1 MIFRFIIISSAIFLF
16 SCKNSDKS
24 TSQVDEISTLESAYK
39 TNPTLDNFNIL
50 LQKMGEKIMNESD
63 HAKKEALIIKSIDLC
78 KETKNEAYINTF
90 AIELIKLN
98 PKSETSKR
106 FMWQIADDMSASG
119 KYDVASILMKGYANL
134 YPEDIKS
141 KSIIDSLPN
150 TYDDLHVFIK
160 AVAAK
165 VFENPDVNGINKANA
180 EKYVD
185 VCESYALAF
194 PNDSLSAS
202 YLFKAA
208 EMSRAMQSYGKTI
221 SLYDWITTYHSTDK
235 NAPMALFLKGFL
247 LENDL
252 KKPEKAKEIYESF
265 MQKYPNHAMAKDVN
279 FLIENLGKSD
289 KEIMEKIEKTS
300 PAPAKK

>member
-1 MIFRFIIISSAIFLF
+1 MIYRVIILCAALFLF

-24 TSQVDEISTLESAYK
+24 TTEVDEIATLESAYK
-39 TNPTLDNFNIL
+39 ANPTLDNFNLL
-50 LQKMGEKIMNESD
+50 LQKMGENIMTETD
-63 HAKKEALIIKSIDLC
+63 PTQKEALIIKSIDLC

-106 FMWQIADDMSASG
+106 YMYLIADDMSTLG
-119 KYDVASILMKGYANL
+119 KYEVASILLKGYANL
-134 YPEDIKS
+134 YPDDIKS
-141 KSIIDSLPN
+141 KTIIDSLPS
-150 TYDDLHVFIK
+150 TYNDLHGLIK
-160 AVAAK
+160 SVAAK

-185 VCESYALAF
+185 ICESYALSF
-194 PNDSLSAS
+194 PNDSLAAS

-221 SLYDWITTYHSTDK
+221 SLYDWISTYYSEDK

-279 FLIENLGKSD
+279 FLIQNLGKSD
-289 KEIMEKIEKTS
+289 KEIIEKINKTS
-300 PAPAKK
+300 EDPAKK

>member
-1 MIFRFIIISSAIFLF
+1 MIYRVIILCAALFLF

-24 TSQVDEISTLESAYK
+24 TSEVDEIATLESAYRA
-39 TNPTLDNFNIL
+39 NPTLDNFNLL

-63 HAKKEALIIKSIDLC
+63 PTQKEALIIKSIDLC

-106 FMWQIADDMSASG
+106 YMYIIADDMSASG
-119 KYDVASILMKGYANL
+119 KYEVASILLKGYANL
-134 YPEDIKS
+134 YPDDIKS
-141 KSIIDSLPN
+141 KSIKDSLPS
-150 TYDDLHVFIK
+150 TYNDLHGLIK
-160 AVAAK
+160 SVAAK

-194 PNDSLSAS
+194 PSDSLSPS

-221 SLYDWITTYHSTDK
+221 SLYDWISTYYSEDK

-289 KEIMEKIEKTS
+289 KEIMEKIDKTS
-300 PAPAKK
+300 EYPAKK

>member
-1 MIFRFIIISSAIFLF
+1 MIYRVIILCAALFLF

-24 TSQVDEISTLESAYK
+24 TSEVDEIATLESAYRA
-39 TNPTLDNFNIL
+39 NPTLDNFNLL
-50 LQKMGEKIMNESD
+50 LQKMGEKIMIETD
-63 HAKKEALIIKSIDLC
+63 PTQKEALIIKSIDLC

-106 FMWQIADDMSASG
+106 YMYLIADDMSASG
-119 KYDVASILMKGYANL
+119 KYEVASILLKGYANL
-134 YPEDIKS
+134 YPDDIKS
-141 KSIIDSLPN
+141 KTIIDSLPS
-150 TYDDLHVFIK
+150 TYNDLHGLIK
-160 AVAAK
+160 SVAAK

-185 VCESYALAF
+185 ICESYALAF

-221 SLYDWITTYHSTDK
+221 SLYDWIATYYSEDK

-265 MQKYPNHAMAKDVN
+265 IQKYPNHAMAKDVN

-289 KEIMEKIEKTS
+289 KEIMEKIDKTS
-300 PAPAKK
+300 EDSAKK

>member
-1 MIFRFIIISSAIFLF
+1 MIYRVIILCAALFLF

-24 TSQVDEISTLESAYK
+24 TSEVDEITTLESAYK
-39 TNPTLDNFNIL
+39 ANPTLDNFNLL
-50 LQKMGEKIMNESD
+50 LQKMGEKIMTETD
-63 HAKKEALIIKSIDLC
+63 PTQKEALIIKSIDLC

-106 FMWQIADDMSASG
+106 YMYLIADDMSASG
-119 KYDVASILMKGYANL
+119 KYEVASILLKGYANL
-134 YPEDIKS
+134 YPDDIKS
-141 KSIIDSLPN
+141 KTIIDSLPS
-150 TYDDLHVFIK
+150 TYNDLHGLIK
-160 AVAAK
+160 SVAAK

-221 SLYDWITTYHSTDK
+221 SLYDWISTYYSEDK

-289 KEIMEKIEKTS
+289 KEIMEKIDKTTED
-300 PAPAKK
+300 PAKK

>member
-1 MIFRFIIISSAIFLF
+1 MIYRVIILCAALFLF

-24 TSQVDEISTLESAYK
+24 TSEVDEIATLESAYK
-39 TNPTLDNFNIL
+39 ANPTLDNFNLL
-50 LQKMGEKIMNESD
+50 LQKMGEKIMTESD
-63 HAKKEALIIKSIDLC
+63 PTQKEALIIKSIDLC

-106 FMWQIADDMSASG
+106 YMYLIADDMGASG
-119 KYDVASILMKGYANL
+119 KYEVASILLKGYANL
-134 YPEDIKS
+134 YPDDIKS
-141 KSIIDSLPN
+141 KTIIDSLPS
-150 TYDDLHVFIK
+150 TYNDLHGFIK
-160 AVAAK
+160 SVAAK

-185 VCESYALAF
+185 VCESFALAF
-194 PNDSLSAS
+194 PNDSLAAS

-221 SLYDWITTYHSTDK
+221 SLYDWISTYYSEDK

-265 MQKYPNHAMAKDVN
+265 IQKYPNHVMAKDVN

-289 KEIMEKIEKTS
+289 KEIIEKIDKTS
-300 PAPAKK
+300 EDPAKK